1 MESERIYNILVTGGS
16 GFIGWNFLNYIFNN
30 NSLKYNVVVNLDA
43 GDYSAIN
50 EMNLD
55 TEKYKFY
62 RGRIKDVSE
71 SIIENYN
78 IDLIINF
85 AAHTHVDN
93 SIKGVYDFVSNNVL
107 EMSVLMENARLIW
120 SKKNIK
126 GLFVQISTDE
136 VFGSLEDQGFIP
148 FNEYT
153 LHHPNNPYSAS
164 KSAAEVMLR
173 SFMHTYN
180 FPSIITNCSNNYG
193 FGQHNEKLI
202 PKIIE
207 NCLNKKTIPIYG
219 DGLQCRDWIYV
230 DDHCEGIISAIKKG
244 KIGNSYLFG
253 GDKTIS
259 NLEITKKIC
268 SIVDKETNS
277 LSPHESLIEFVTDR
291 LGHDKTYLVDYTRS
305 FIDLGWFPKTKLDF
319 GLEKTV
325 KWYLNKEK

>member
-1 MESERIYNILVTGGS
+1 MESERSYNILVTGGS

-30 NSLKYNVVVNLDA
+30 NSLNYNVVVNIDA

-50 EMNLD
+50 EMELN

-62 RGRIKDVSE
+62 RGRMKDLSE

-93 SIKGVYDFVSNNVL
+93 SLKGVYDFVSNNVL
-107 EMSVLMENARLIW
+107 EMSVLMENAKRIW

-136 VFGSLEDQGFIP
+136 VFGSLEDQGGFA
-148 FNEYT
+148 FNENT

-173 SFMHTYN
+173 SFMHTYS
-180 FPSIITNCSNNYG
+180 FPAIITNCSNNYG

-219 DGLQCRDWIYV
+219 DGSQCRDWIYV
-230 DDHCEGIISAIKKG
+230 DDHCEGIISAIKNG
-244 KIGNSYLFG
+244 KVGNSYLFG
-253 GDKTIS
+253 GGKTIS

-268 SIVDKETNS
+268 AVVDKETDS

-305 FIDLGWFPKTKLDF
+305 FVELGWFPKTELDV

-325 KWYLNKEK
+325 KWYLNKNK